1 MPAGREALV
10 YGDRNDM
17 ILASCS
23 AAAVTL
29 LLLAAATDLAARVVP
44 NRLCLALGAVG
55 IVLRLGAHAGPH
67 TLAASFLAGLAV
79 FVPAMICWRH
89 GVMGGGD
96 VKLLGAATLLV
107 QPAAVPGLVLAVAT
121 TGGLLGVAYWVLA
134 RLVTTE
140 TPDRPKGLVRR
151 VLRIERHRIRRHFSV
166 PYAIAIS
173 GGTIYVLGG
182 ELMP

>member
-1 MPAGREALV
+1 
-10 YGDRNDM
+10 M

-29 LLLAAATDLAARVVP
+29 LLLAAATDFAARMVP
-44 NRLCLALGAVG
+44 NRLCLALGALG
-55 IVLRLGAHAGPH
+55 ITLRLATHAGPH
-67 TLAASFLAGLAV
+67 ILAASFLAGFAV
-79 FVPAMICWRH
+79 FVPAMVCWRH

-107 QPAAVPGLVLAVAT
+107 QPAAVPGLVLAVT
-121 TGGLLGVAYWVLA
+121 MTGGLLGVVYWILA
-134 RLVTTE
+134 RLVRTR
-140 TPDRPKGLVRR
+140 TPDRPKALVRR
-151 VLRIERHRIRRHFSV
+151 ILRIERHRIRRHFSV

-173 GGTIYVLGG
+173 GGTIYALGR